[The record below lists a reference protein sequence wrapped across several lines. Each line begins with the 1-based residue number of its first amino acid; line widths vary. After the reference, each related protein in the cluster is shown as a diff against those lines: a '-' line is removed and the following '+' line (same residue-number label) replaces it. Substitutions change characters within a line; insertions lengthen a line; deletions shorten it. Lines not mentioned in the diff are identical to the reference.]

1 MTLPTLAEVM
11 RGDAATL
18 DAAVAEEGAG
28 RIEGAL
34 AGCGVAVTPD
44 LGASAVLGRLEEG
57 LGRIGLREVLVSGW
71 KSLRDLQAY
80 RDPARHPPDETAVL
94 RVGKHAIPSEHRPK
108 VEVTLNDM
116 KVGELVFPL
125 KLALEIASAE
135 LVVRDGRIW
144 KVLAP
149 EIVGAAELS
158 FEGFLLKRST
168 VGPYHL
174 PGGIE
179 IEGGLPIPALP
190 GAMV

>member
-1 MTLPTLAEVM
+1 MTLPTLAEVV
-11 RGDAATL
+11 RGSAASL
-18 DAAVAEEGAG
+18 EAAVSEDAAG
-28 RIEGAL
+28 RIEGGL
-34 AGCGVAVTPD
+34 AGCGVAVSPD
-44 LGASAVLGRLEEG
+44 IGAGAVLGRLEES

-71 KSLRDLQAY
+71 KSLRDLQQY
-80 RDPARHPPDETAVL
+80 RDPARHPPEETAVV
-94 RVGKHAIPSEHRPK
+94 RVGKHAIPSEHKPK
-108 VEVTLNDM
+108 VEVTLNDV
-116 KVGELVFPL
+116 KVGALEFPL

-149 EIVGAAELS
+149 EIVGSAELS

-179 IEGGLPIPALP
+179 IEGGAPIPALP
-190 GAMV
+190 AAMV